1 MLLEESLSS
10 GDGGMEE
17 GCGGGGGGGEAR
29 GEARGVVAS

>member
-17 GCGGGGGGGEAR
+17 GCGGGGGGEAR

>member
-17 GCGGGGGGGEAR
+17 GCGGGGGEAR